1 MEDAE
6 KQIIKRSPDI
16 ISGEV
21 RDFLKVHLPK
31 QKQTA
36 TGAAIHQKE
45 LGGRGTYYTDEQEL
59 FE

>member
-1 MEDAE
+1 
-6 KQIIKRSPDI
+6 
-16 ISGEV
+16 
-21 RDFLKVHLPK
+21 VHLPK

-45 LGGRGTYYTDEQEL
+45 LGGRKTYYTDEQEV